1 MGLPESR
8 KWLDVE
14 PLRNFFGGFGDLDHK
29 GAPGE
34 KSSSASPFN
43 LKRAP
48 LRSAQGWSPT

>member
-14 PLRNFFGGFGDLDHK
+14 PLTNFFGGFGALDHK
-29 GAPGE
+29 GAPGG
-34 KSSSASPFN
+34 KSSGASPFN
-43 LKRAP
+43 GKRAP